1 MLKKDKFKKV
11 IEFVP
16 LVSIDLCLIFQE
28 SILLGLRKNEPLKN
42 NWFTPG
48 GRILKNEP
56 WDKCISRIASLE
68 LGLREYHPRDFKLM
82 GIWDHF
88 YENSLVSKNISTHY
102 VNLPHYLK
110 LHEKPKLKKDSQHSK
125 LEWFKLKEI
134 CESNCFHQY
143 VKNYA
148 SWLLKADIISS

>member
-1 MLKKDKFKKV
+1 MLKKDKFEKV
-11 IEFVP
+11 VEYAP

-42 NWFTPG
+42 NWFSPG

-56 WDKCISRIASLE
+56 WDKCISRIASSE
-68 LGLREYHPRDFKLM
+68 LGLTEYHSRDFKLM

-125 LEWFKLKEI
+125 LEWFKLTEI